1 MATSQIPYWG
11 ALYNAEKCGLTLH
24 LVFIMAHVKT
34 GNIMTFKNEIPSAED
49 IKRFNLPYGLDL
61 EKPIEHRR
69 TWLADR
75 ERDIY
80 LTGPGATG
88 NQAHDED
95 IKYYFSIYF
104 GKSKLKVVVEP
115 SRTPGDFRADPY
127 FIHWPALLEIWVGTV
142 EVIKLTSSTPDVPH
156 PLLQGRSLNEF
167 VEIFKE
173 AVTARKAGND
183 NDYIETPI
191 TVSFGF

>member
-1 MATSQIPYWG
+1 
-11 ALYNAEKCGLTLH
+11 
-24 LVFIMAHVKT
+24 
-34 GNIMTFKNEIPSAED
+34 MTFKNEIPSAED
-49 IKRFNLPYGLDL
+49 IQRFDLPYGLDL

-88 NQAHDED
+88 NQAHDD
-95 IKYYFSIYF
+95 NVKTCFDVYL
-104 GKSKLKVVVEP
+104 GKSKLKVIVEP
-115 SRTPGDFRADPY
+115 SRTLGDFRADPY
-127 FIHWPALLEIWVGTV
+127 FIHWPALLEIWVGTI

-167 VEIFKE
+167 VVILKE
-173 AVTARKAGND
+173 AVSENKAG
-183 NDYIETPI
+183 YYTRFISAPI